1 MHNRH
6 CLKDREPH
14 VEISNMMFSTWATE
28 MVSQSNLYLY
38 FNSLVNV

>member
-14 VEISNMMFSTWATE
+14 IEMSNMMFSTWATE
-28 MVSQSNLYLY
+28 MVGYFVYL
-38 FNSLVNV
+38 FNAITLI